1 MNQPHPEIQKFV
13 QTFENAMQG
22 DGLTDLHSRGVAA
35 ARAFNDSRK
44 MPDDMLPPVYYVED
58 SAIIGETGEIPIRIY
73 RPNGDRDLPLLM
85 WFHGGGWVLGDLDT
99 GEFKCRKLAH
109 DVGCVVV
116 SVDYRRAP
124 ETPFPGAIDDCFAAT
139 LWATSS
145 ADELGIDSSRIAVA
159 GDSAGGNLA
168 ACVALRAR
176 DAGLNLVFQ
185 LLVYPVIEANFDRGS
200 YSENAEGYLLT
211 ASAMKWFWDCYVPNI
226 ADRNH
231 PDVAPICA
239 SDLSGLPP
247 ALVMTAEFDPL
258 RDEAED
264 YGHALKAAG
273 VDTVTRRYIG
283 MTHAFYMLPTENPV
297 NEIIA
302 ATNESIEALRWAFDN
317 CEHQ

>member
-1 MNQPHPEIQKFV
+1 MSQPHLEIQKFV
-13 QTFENAMQG
+13 QTFEDAMHG
-22 DGLTDLHSRGVAA
+22 DGLTDLHSKGVAA

-44 MPDDMLPPVYYVED
+44 MPDDILPPIYHVED
-58 SAIIGETGEIPIRIY
+58 SAILSETGEIPIRIY
-73 RPNGDRDLPLLM
+73 RPNDDRELPLLM

-124 ETPFPGAIDDCFAAT
+124 ETSFPGAIDDCFAAT
-139 LWATSS
+139 LWAASS
-145 ADELGIDSSRIAVA
+145 ADELGIDPSRIAVA

-176 DAGLNLVFQ
+176 DAELNLVFQ
-185 LLVYPVIEANFDRGS
+185 LLVYPVIEANFDRAS

-258 RDEAED
+258 RDEAEN
-264 YGHALKAAG
+264 YGHTLKAAG
-273 VDTVTRRYIG
+273 VNAVTRRYIG
-283 MTHAFYMLPTENPV
+283 MTHAFYMLPTETPV
-297 NEIIA
+297 AEIDA
-302 ATNESIEALRWAFDN
+302 ATNESTEALRWAFN
-317 CEHQ
+317 K

>member
-1 MNQPHPEIQKFV
+1 MGRLHPEIQKFV
-13 QTFENAMQG
+13 QAFDNAMHG
-22 DGLTDLHSRGVAA
+22 DGLTDLHSKGVAA

-73 RPNGDRDLPLLM
+73 RPNDDRDLPLLM

-116 SVDYRRAP
+116 SVDYRCAP

-139 LWATSS
+139 LWAASS

-176 DAGLNLVFQ
+176 DTDLNIVFQ
-185 LLVYPVIEANFDRGS
+185 LLVYPVIEASFDRAS

-211 ASAMKWFWDCYVPNI
+211 ASAMQWFWDCYVPDV
-226 ADRNH
+226 ADRAH
-231 PDVAPICA
+231 PDVAPLRA

-264 YGHALKAAG
+264 YGHALRAAG
-273 VDTVTRRYIG
+273 VDTVTRRYFG
-283 MTHAFYMLPTENPV
+283 MTHAFYMLPTEIPV
-297 NEIIA
+297 AEIDA
-302 ATNESIEALRWAFDN
+302 ATNESIEALRWAFN
-317 CEHQ
+317 K

>member
-1 MNQPHPEIQKFV
+1 MSQLHPEIQKFV
-13 QTFENAMQG
+13 QTFENAMRG

-35 ARAFNDSRK
+35 AREFNDSRK
-44 MPDDMLPPVYYVED
+44 MPDDMLPPIYHVED
-58 SAIIGETGEIPIRIY
+58 SAIPSAAGEIPIRIY
-73 RPNGDRDLPLLM
+73 RPNDDRKLPLLM

-139 LWATSS
+139 LWAASS
-145 ADELGIDSSRIAVA
+145 ADELGIDPSRIAVA

-176 DAGLNLVFQ
+176 DAELNLVFQ
-185 LLVYPVIEANFDRGS
+185 LLVYPVIEANFERIS
-200 YSENAEGYLLT
+200 YFENAEGYLLT
-211 ASAMKWFWDCYVPNI
+211 ASAMKWFWDCYVPNS
-226 ADRNH
+226 
-231 PDVAPICA
+231 A

-273 VDTVTRRYIG
+273 VDAVTRRYMG
-283 MTHAFYMLPTENPV
+283 MTHAFYMLPTETPV
-297 NEIIA
+297 AEIAA
-302 ATNESIEALRWAFDN
+302 ATNESTEALRWAFTRVLD
-317 CEHQ
+317 

>member
-1 MNQPHPEIQKFV
+1 MSQPHPEIQKFV
-13 QTFENAMQG
+13 QTFENAMHE
-22 DGLTDLHSRGVAA
+22 DGLTDLHSGGVVA

-44 MPDDMLPPVYYVED
+44 MPDDMLPPIYHVED
-58 SAIIGETGEIPIRIY
+58 SAISGETGEIPIRIY
-73 RPNGDRDLPLLM
+73 RPNDDRELPLLM

-116 SVDYRRAP
+116 SVDYRCAP

-139 LWATSS
+139 LWAASS
-145 ADELGIDSSRIAVA
+145 ADELGVDPSHIAVA

-185 LLVYPVIEANFDRGS
+185 LLVYPVIEANFDRAS

-264 YGHALKAAG
+264 YGQALKAAG

-283 MTHAFYMLPTENPV
+283 MTHAFYMLPTETPV
-297 NEIIA
+297 AEIDA
-302 ATNESIEALRWAFDN
+302 ATDESTEALRWAFN
-317 CEHQ
+317 K

>member
-1 MNQPHPEIQKFV
+1 MSQPHPEIQKFV
-13 QTFENAMQG
+13 QTFENAMHE
-22 DGLTDLHSRGVAA
+22 DGLTDLHSGGVAA
-35 ARAFNDSRK
+35 ARTFNDSRK
-44 MPDDMLPPVYYVED
+44 MPDDMLPPIYHVED
-58 SAIIGETGEIPIRIY
+58 SAISGETGEIPIRIY
-73 RPNGDRDLPLLM
+73 RPNEDQELPLLM

-139 LWATSS
+139 LWAASS
-145 ADELGIDSSRIAVA
+145 ADELGVDPSHIAVA

-185 LLVYPVIEANFDRGS
+185 LLVYPVIEANFDRTS
-200 YSENAEGYLLT
+200 YSDNAEGYLLT

-264 YGHALKAAG
+264 YGQALKAAG

-283 MTHAFYMLPTENPV
+283 MTHAFYMLPTETPV
-297 NEIIA
+297 AEIDA
-302 ATNESIEALRWAFDN
+302 ATDESTEALRWAFN
-317 CEHQ
+317 K

>member
-1 MNQPHPEIQKFV
+1 MSQPHPEIQKFV
-13 QTFENAMQG
+13 QAFEDAMHG
-22 DGLTDLHSRGVAA
+22 DGLTDLHSGGVAA
-35 ARAFNDSRK
+35 ARVFNDSRK
-44 MPDDMLPPVYYVED
+44 MPDDMLPPIYQVED
-58 SAIIGETGEIPIRIY
+58 SAISSETGEIPIRIY
-73 RPNGDRDLPLLM
+73 RPNDDRGLPLLM

-139 LWATSS
+139 LWAASS
-145 ADELGIDSSRIAVA
+145 EAELGIDSSRIAVA

-176 DAGLNLVFQ
+176 DTDLNLVFQ
-185 LLVYPVIEANFDRGS
+185 LLVYPVIEANFDRAS
-200 YSENAEGYLLT
+200 YSDNAEGYLLT
-211 ASAMKWFWDCYVPNI
+211 ANAMKWFWDCYVPNI

-264 YGHALKAAG
+264 YGDALKAAG
-273 VDTVTRRYIG
+273 VDAVTRRYIG
-283 MTHAFYMLPTENPV
+283 MTHAFYMLPTETPV
-297 NEIIA
+297 AELAA
-302 ATNESIEALRWAFDN
+302 ATNESTEALRRAFN
-317 CEHQ
+317 R

>member
-1 MNQPHPEIQKFV
+1 MSQPHPEIQKFV
-13 QTFENAMQG
+13 QTFENAMHE
-22 DGLTDLHSRGVAA
+22 DGLTDLHSGGVAA
-35 ARAFNDSRK
+35 ARTFNDSRK
-44 MPDDMLPPVYYVED
+44 MPDDMLPPIYHVED
-58 SAIIGETGEIPIRIY
+58 SAISGETGEIPIRIY
-73 RPNGDRDLPLLM
+73 RPNDDRELPLLM

-116 SVDYRRAP
+116 SVDYRCAP

-139 LWATSS
+139 LWAASS
-145 ADELGIDSSRIAVA
+145 ADELGVDPSHIAVA

-185 LLVYPVIEANFDRGS
+185 LLVYPVIEANFDRAS
-200 YSENAEGYLLT
+200 YSDNAEGYLLT

-231 PDVAPICA
+231 SDVAPICA

-264 YGHALKAAG
+264 YGQALKAAG

-283 MTHAFYMLPTENPV
+283 MTHAFYMLPTETPV
-297 NEIIA
+297 AEIDA
-302 ATNESIEALRWAFDN
+302 ATDESTEALRWAFN
-317 CEHQ
+317 K

>member
-1 MNQPHPEIQKFV
+1 
-13 QTFENAMQG
+13 
-22 DGLTDLHSRGVAA
+22 
-35 ARAFNDSRK
+35 
-44 MPDDMLPPVYYVED
+44 
-58 SAIIGETGEIPIRIY
+58 
-73 RPNGDRDLPLLM
+73 M

-116 SVDYRRAP
+116 SVDYRCAP

-139 LWATSS
+139 LWAASS
-145 ADELGIDSSRIAVA
+145 ADELGVDPSHIAVA

-185 LLVYPVIEANFDRGS
+185 LLVYPVIEANFDRAS

-264 YGHALKAAG
+264 YGQALKAAG

-283 MTHAFYMLPTENPV
+283 MTHAFYMLPTETPV
-297 NEIIA
+297 AEIDA
-302 ATNESIEALRWAFDN
+302 ATDESTEALRWAFN
-317 CEHQ
+317 K

>member
-1 MNQPHPEIQKFV
+1 MSQPHPEIQKFV
-13 QTFENAMQG
+13 QTFENAMHE
-22 DGLTDLHSRGVAA
+22 DGLTDLHSGGVAA
-35 ARAFNDSRK
+35 ARTFNDSRK
-44 MPDDMLPPVYYVED
+44 MPDDMLPPIYHVED
-58 SAIIGETGEIPIRIY
+58 SAISGETGEIPIRIY
-73 RPNGDRDLPLLM
+73 RPNEDQELPLLM

-139 LWATSS
+139 LWAASS
-145 ADELGIDSSRIAVA
+145 ADELGVDPSHIAVA

-185 LLVYPVIEANFDRGS
+185 LLVYPVIEANFDRTS

-264 YGHALKAAG
+264 YGQALKAAG

-283 MTHAFYMLPTENPV
+283 MTHAFYMLPTETPV
-297 NEIIA
+297 AEIDA
-302 ATNESIEALRWAFDN
+302 ATDESTEALRWAFN
-317 CEHQ
+317 K

>member
-22 DGLTDLHSRGVAA
+22 DGLTDLHSGGVAA

-44 MPDDMLPPVYYVED
+44 MPDDMLPPIYYVEN

-73 RPNGDRDLPLLM
+73 RPNDDRDLPLLM

-116 SVDYRRAP
+116 SVDYRCAP

-139 LWATSS
+139 LWASS
-145 ADELGIDSSRIAVA
+145 AEELGIDPSRIAVA

-185 LLVYPVIEANFDRGS
+185 LLVYPVIEANFDRDS

-211 ASAMKWFWDCYVPNI
+211 ASAMKWFWNCYVPNI
-226 ADRNH
+226 ADRKQ

-302 ATNESIEALRWAFDN
+302 ATNESIEALRWAFN
-317 CEHQ
+317 K

>member
-1 MNQPHPEIQKFV
+1 MGRLHPEIQKFV
-13 QTFENAMQG
+13 QAFDNAMHG
-22 DGLTDLHSRGVAA
+22 DGLTDLHSKGVAA

-58 SAIIGETGEIPIRIY
+58 SAIIGETGEISIRIY
-73 RPNGDRDLPLLM
+73 RPNDDRDLPLLM

-116 SVDYRRAP
+116 SVDYRCAP

-139 LWATSS
+139 LWAASS

-176 DAGLNLVFQ
+176 DTDLNLVFQ
-185 LLVYPVIEANFDRGS
+185 LLVYPVIEASFDRAS

-211 ASAMKWFWDCYVPNI
+211 ASAMQWFWDCYVPDV
-226 ADRNH
+226 ADRAH
-231 PDVAPICA
+231 PDAAPIRA

-264 YGHALKAAG
+264 YGHALRAAG
-273 VDTVTRRYIG
+273 VDTVTRRYFG
-283 MTHAFYMLPTENPV
+283 MTHAFYMLPTEIPV
-297 NEIIA
+297 AEIDA
-302 ATNESIEALRWAFDN
+302 ATNESIEALRWAFN
-317 CEHQ
+317 K

>member
-1 MNQPHPEIQKFV
+1 MSQPHPEIQKFV
-13 QTFENAMQG
+13 QTFENAMHE
-22 DGLTDLHSRGVAA
+22 DGLTDLHSGGVAA
-35 ARAFNDSRK
+35 ARTFNDSRK
-44 MPDDMLPPVYYVED
+44 MPDDMLPPIYHVAD
-58 SAIIGETGEIPIRIY
+58 SAISGETGEIPIRIY
-73 RPNGDRDLPLLM
+73 RPNEDQELPLLM

-139 LWATSS
+139 LWAASS
-145 ADELGIDSSRIAVA
+145 ADELGVDPSHIAVA

-185 LLVYPVIEANFDRGS
+185 LLVYPVIEANFDRTS
-200 YSENAEGYLLT
+200 YSDNAEGYLLT

-264 YGHALKAAG
+264 YGQALKAAG

-283 MTHAFYMLPTENPV
+283 MTHAFYMLPTETPV
-297 NEIIA
+297 AEIDA
-302 ATNESIEALRWAFDN
+302 ATDESTEALRWAFN
-317 CEHQ
+317 K

>member
-1 MNQPHPEIQKFV
+1 MSQPHPEIQKFV
-13 QTFENAMQG
+13 QTFENAMHE
-22 DGLTDLHSRGVAA
+22 DGLTDLHSGGVAA
-35 ARAFNDSRK
+35 ARTFNDSRK
-44 MPDDMLPPVYYVED
+44 MPDDMLPPIYHVAD
-58 SAIIGETGEIPIRIY
+58 SAISSKTGEIPIRIY
-73 RPNGDRDLPLLM
+73 RPNEDQELPLLM

-139 LWATSS
+139 LWAASS
-145 ADELGIDSSRIAVA
+145 ADELGVDPSHIAVA

-185 LLVYPVIEANFDRGS
+185 LLVYPVIEANFDRTS
-200 YSENAEGYLLT
+200 YSNNAEGYLLT

-231 PDVAPICA
+231 PDVAPIHA

-264 YGHALKAAG
+264 YGQALKAAG

-283 MTHAFYMLPTENPV
+283 MTHAFYMLPTETPV
-297 NEIIA
+297 AEIDA